1 MSFSTTVKEEISRHI
16 GSARHCQ
23 LAELSAMFYFC
34 GNFEQ
39 KNGMIAKIFLIFENE
54 LSALKGFTLLKK
66 TFNIY
71 SGHEFS
77 DVVEKEGSTFKLSY
91 VEEAFSENK
100 SDENIKGKAVTP
112 QIIYDALLSHTT
124 IQKAC
129 CRRAFLR
136 GAYLCGGSVSDPEK
150 SYHLEIVCKQQDIAD
165 KLIDILSTFDIKAK
179 IVERGKYYVVYIKE
193 SAAIVTALNVI
204 EAPVAMMEMENAI
217 ILKDMRNS
225 INRRNNCD
233 TANIIKTASAAAKQ
247 IEDIKIVM
255 ASKEYKVLSD
265 SLKELCELRLE
276 NSEASLK
283 ELGEM
288 LNPPLG
294 KSGVN
299 HRLRKITELAEQIR
313 S

>member
-39 KNGMIAKIFLIFENE
+39 KNGMIDKIFLIFENE

-77 DVVEKEGSTFKLSY
+77 DVVEREGSTLKLSY
-91 VEEAFSENK
+91 VEDAFSENK
-100 SDENIKGKAVTP
+100 SDENTKGKAVTP

-165 KLIDILSTFDIKAK
+165 KLIDILATFDIKAK

>member
-39 KNGMIAKIFLIFENE
+39 KNGMIDKIFLIFENE

-77 DVVEKEGSTFKLSY
+77 DVVEREGSTLKLSY
-91 VEEAFSENK
+91 VEDAFSENK
-100 SDENIKGKAVTP
+100 SNENTKGKAVTP

-165 KLIDILSTFDIKAK
+165 KLIDILATFDIKAK